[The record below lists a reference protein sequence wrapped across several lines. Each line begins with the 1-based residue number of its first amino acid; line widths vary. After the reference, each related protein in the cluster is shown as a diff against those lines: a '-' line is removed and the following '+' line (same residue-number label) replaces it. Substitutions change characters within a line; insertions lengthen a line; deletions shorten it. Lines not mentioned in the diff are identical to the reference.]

1 MKILFWMFTG
11 FDRHVTS
18 EHLLSAVI
26 EQLCADGHSVH
37 ILQKDTGG
45 DLPAIPKTLSGY
57 PVTTDAIPFQ
67 AAGKGNFVGRY
78 LAELRYIRACK
89 KHIWAG
95 YDAVFLQSNNVAG
108 FAVKAVRRRLP
119 RAILTFNVQ
128 DIFPYNAAFSG
139 SIRRG
144 GVLFRA
150 LAAVQRYAYRHADH
164 VVTISEDMRDTLV
177 ADGTDAEKIAVVYNW
192 SYQDAPY
199 ENLDLAPVAHL
210 FPRDRFHVVYAGNL
224 GVMQNVELLIE
235 TAREMRDDADVQFHI
250 IGDGVYGQKLR
261 AKAEAYGLANVVFL
275 PMQPPELAPLI
286 YSAADVNVI
295 PLRRDIFRTAL
306 PSKTATCLAC
316 GRPIIFAIGTES
328 RFARTAAEAA
338 GCRVTEPDRP
348 EQLAEAIR
356 AVRSEGRVAGDCA
369 FFQSHFSRSA
379 NSRAYAGIITC
390 GISGTQ

>member
-18 EHLLSAVI
+18 EHLLTAVI
-26 EQLCADGHSVH
+26 EQLCAAGHSVH

-45 DLPAIPKTLSGY
+45 DLPAIPEPLSGY
-57 PVTTDAIPFQ
+57 DVTTDAVPFQ
-67 AAGKGNFVGRY
+67 AAAKGNFVARY
-78 LAELRYIRACK
+78 LADLKYVRACRQR
-89 KHIWAG
+89 IPTDCG
-95 YDAVFLQSNNVAG
+95 AVFLQSNNVAG

-119 RAILTFNVQ
+119 NAILTFNVQ

-139 SIRRG
+139 AVKQTG
-144 GVLFRA
+144 LAFRV
-150 LAAVQRYAYRHADH
+150 LAAAQRSAYRRADH
-164 VVTISEDMRDTLV
+164 VITISEDMRDTLV
-177 ADGTDAEKIAVVYNW
+177 SDGVDAGKIAVVYNW
-192 SYQDAPY
+192 SYQDTPY

-210 FPRDRFHVVYAGNL
+210 FAPDCFRVVYAGNL

-235 TAREMRDDADVQFHI
+235 TAREMRGDPNVRFYI
-250 IGDGVYGQKLR
+250 IGDGAYRERLR
-261 AKAEAYGLANVVFL
+261 AKAEDCGLANVVFL

-295 PLRRDIFRTAL
+295 PLRKDIYRTAL

-316 GRPIIFAIGTES
+316 GRPIIFALGAES
-328 RFARTAAEAA
+328 RFARAAAEAA

-356 AVRSEGRVAGDCA
+356 AVRSEGRVPGDSA
-369 FFQSHFSRSA
+369 FFRARFSRTV
-379 NSRAYAGIITC
+379 NSRRYAGIIT
-390 GISGTQ
+390 GEGPDTH